1 VSDVKRPSIVT
12 YAHRYKPPP
21 RKKQAAP
28 LPGRAVV
35 TKRARPNT
43 GAPKTGPA
51 AVTAPPPAND
61 DRKPT
66 TGQKPVIVSA
76 GKPAKLRGEPMSVSV
91 SPAEDDRSA
100 AAPSAIVSA
109 TSRKH
114 RRGPDASHGASAV
127 PQAGDDY
134 KRLKAAMTRRLRG
147 E

>member
-76 GKPAKLRGEPMSVSV
+76 GKPE
-91 SPAEDDRSA
+91 A
-100 AAPSAIVSA
+100 AW
-109 TSRKH
+109 
-114 RRGPDASHGASAV
+114 
-127 PQAGDDY
+127 
-134 KRLKAAMTRRLRG
+134 
-147 E
+147 